1 MKKYKKIFKKKNCG
15 RKVKVNWTELN
26 NIGNDTTD
34 LVITLEKARLK
45 IKLVLDTM
53 DEAWE
58 GIDATNYKN
67 SYYNLLDYIDT
78 EIKLLLEWSDYFKN
92 SAKKYSSTQEQT
104 ARDIDTLKA
113 NLEAMATREIEEE
126 EIV

>member
-1 MKKYKKIFKKKNCG
+1 MG

-126 EIV
+126 ERV

>member
-1 MKKYKKIFKKKNCG
+1 MG

-58 GIDATNYKN
+58 GIDATKYKN

-78 EIKLLLEWSDYFKN
+78 EIKLVL
-92 SAKKYSSTQEQT
+92 
-104 ARDIDTLKA
+104 
-113 NLEAMATREIEEE
+113 
-126 EIV
+126 